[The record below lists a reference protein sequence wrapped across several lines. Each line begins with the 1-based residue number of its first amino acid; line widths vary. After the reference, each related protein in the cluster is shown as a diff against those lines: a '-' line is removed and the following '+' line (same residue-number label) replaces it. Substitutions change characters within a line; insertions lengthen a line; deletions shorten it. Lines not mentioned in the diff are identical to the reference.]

1 MVTNFRFHSGSSF
14 YCYYYRVQ
22 GPPGFI
28 QANEHEILSPLPLLW
43 YKSNS
48 SNNQV
53 RGLTLQMRPKQ
64 QAEAEF
70 SDFWYQHLSDL
81 GLLEI
86 PRTCFSWKEAISKSA
101 W

>member
-1 MVTNFRFHSGSSF
+1 MLTNFRFHSGSSF

-28 QANEHEILSPLPLLW
+28 QANGHEILSPLPLLW
-43 YKSNS
+43 YKINS

-53 RGLTLQMRPKQ
+53 RGLTLQMLPK

-70 SDFWYQHLSDL
+70 SDLWHQHLSDL
-81 GLLEI
+81 GLLKI
-86 PRTCFSWKEAISKSA
+86 PRTCLS
-101 W
+101 